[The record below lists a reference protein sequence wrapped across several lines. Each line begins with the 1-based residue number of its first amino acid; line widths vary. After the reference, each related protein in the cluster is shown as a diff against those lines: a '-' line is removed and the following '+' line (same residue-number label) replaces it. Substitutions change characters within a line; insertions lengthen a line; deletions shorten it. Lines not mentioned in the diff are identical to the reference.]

1 MVHFS
6 ADKRLLLNKLIGDC
20 ISFDLKPAEAVE
32 YVRVELGEPLSY
44 RSIARRK
51 AKLLA
56 EEKVQDWLNNFTRI
70 GFVRL
75 HKEQME
81 DLERM
86 KRDYMK
92 RYFEETIKRPRNEN
106 LILKI
111 RDDIRQTM
119 WMMSQFSLGSP
130 VIAALKGQG
139 QHIEDHE
146 NEPLQTGI

>member
-1 MVHFS
+1 MARFS
-6 ADKRLLLNKLIGDC
+6 ADKNLLLHKLIGDC
-20 ISFDLKPAEAVE
+20 ISFDLKPQEAVE
-32 YVRVELGEPLSY
+32 YIRVELGEPLTY

-51 AKLLA
+51 AKLLT

-111 RDDIRQTM
+111 REDIRQTM

-130 VIAALKGQG
+130 VIAALKGGVQ
-139 QHIEDHE
+139 QIE
-146 NEPLQTGI
+146 NEPLQTGV